1 MRRSVEL
8 ASLLNWKD
16 AMVMR
21 VACRIVLTL
30 LLIVAAY
37 LGLVAIWASASFNA
51 VMISAPQPP
60 LMPLSTRQTAIL
72 LRVEDPTFF
81 RHAGVSMTEGQGRA
95 TITSAVAGDL
105 YFSHRQFSGLS
116 GLLQHSYNGVF
127 NCCKKFDLGR
137 DVIALVL
144 DAKLSK
150 RDQLALYVSDLYMGT
165 HDGAPV
171 IGLPA
176 AASAYA
182 GKPLDELSEP
192 EFIGLVAMIKAPNLY
207 HPEREPA
214 RHAQRVARIQAL
226 LDGKC
231 RPDGWFDTTY
241 DSCQQ

>member
-1 MRRSVEL
+1 
-8 ASLLNWKD
+8 
-16 AMVMR
+16 MVTR

-30 LLIVAAY
+30 LLLAAAY
-37 LGLVAIWASASFNA
+37 LGLVAVWASASFSA
-51 VMISAPQPP
+51 VMASAPQPP

-81 RHAGVSMTEGQGRA
+81 HHAGVSLTEGQGRA

-105 YFSHRQFSGLS
+105 YFSGRPLAGLS
-116 GLLQHSYNGVF
+116 GLLQRFYSGVF
-127 NCCKKFDLGR
+127 TCCKKFDLGL

-144 DAKLSK
+144 DTKLSK
-150 RDQLALYVSDLYMGT
+150 RDQLALYVSDVYMGT

-171 IGLPA
+171 VGLPA
-176 AASAYA
+176 AANAYL
-182 GKPLDELSEP
+182 GKPLEDLAEP

-214 RHAQRVARIQAL
+214 QHAQRAARIQAL

-231 RPDGWFDTTY
+231 RPEGWFDTTY
-241 DSCQQ
+241 ESCQQ